1 VRASLGLAVVSMAA
15 VSCGSTDPA
24 VLRVRVLVDPGVAG
38 SCIVLRVNGGAGGET
53 RQVRG
58 AGAVER
64 NFTLERGEQPER
76 VRVTA
81 GAGVGDGCADP
92 LVFSGW
98 TQDVEG
104 AFASPPD
111 PAVVLHLS
119 PPPRSADLDGDGFA
133 AMASTNPDCDDT
145 NPHVHPGAPEVCLD
159 GVDADCNMLVGCADP
174 QCAAAPCA
182 PAATRLAFGS
192 EPQVLATGECSAPVI
207 LRAATATGAVAG
219 LARELPLS
227 FQVTPRNE
235 LRFFVDAACT
245 VPLTDLNLGPGTLPA
260 RLHVKGETGESY
272 VLQVSAPGLLPASQ
286 PVVIRPMVMAGTCVM
301 SAFTN
306 HVVCPTPSAF
316 EPAHSMLVFQAT
328 TSDDTPS
335 STDVICSITSRT
347 AVICDRVGYDK
358 DATISWQ
365 VLQRPGLTV
374 QHVVRPVNT
383 PGTVTIAP
391 VDRTAS
397 TFTLASFAIS
407 GGTQGSND
415 FRYVQLTS
423 PTSVAMTSSEGGDGT
438 VSLQVVE
445 WPGSTVTRG
454 VTPAMEGLTLD
465 VGGLAPVDL
474 SRTFL
479 TYGLRSQ
486 SGSDAIC
493 NRNVRG
499 ELTSPT
505 SIRFSRGDG
514 ALACRDVLVEAIG
527 WERVQLPAGV
537 RVQGREVALSAGAG
551 AGTVPIDPV
560 DVTRSFLLAGGQF
573 TSGQAGGEG
582 SYRQGDVLGEMLGAL
597 TFATPSLV
605 QVTRAAT
612 VGSARWNVFAV
623 EVPP

>member
-1 VRASLGLAVVSMAA
+1 VRASLGLAVVSMAT

-24 VLRVRVLVDPGVAG
+24 LLRVRVLVDPGVAA

-64 NFTLERGEQPER
+64 TFTLERGEQPER

-81 GAGVGDGCADP
+81 GAGLGDDCADP

-119 PPPRSADLDGDGFA
+119 PPPPSADRDGDGFA
-133 AMASTNPDCDDT
+133 AMASANPDCDDDD
-145 NPHVHPGAPEVCLD
+145 PHVHPGAPEVCLD

-182 PAATRLAFGS
+182 PAATRLAFAS

-207 LRAATATGAVAG
+207 LRAATATGALAG
-219 LARELPLS
+219 LPRELPLS
-227 FQVTPRNE
+227 FLVSPRDG
-235 LRFFVDAACT
+235 LRFFVDGACT
-245 VPLTDLNLGPGTLPA
+245 VPMTTLNLGPGTLPA

-272 VLQVSAPGLLPASQ
+272 MLQVSAPDLLPASQ
-286 PVVIRPMVMAGTCVM
+286 PFVIRPMVMAGTCVM

-306 HVVCPTPSAF
+306 HVACPTPSAF

-347 AVICDRVGYDK
+347 AVVCDRVGYDK

-365 VLQRPGLTV
+365 VLQRPEITV
-374 QHVVRPVNT
+374 QHLVRSVGS
-383 PGTVTIAP
+383 PGTITIAQVSRP
-391 VDRTAS
+391 AS
-397 TFTLASFAIS
+397 TFLLTSFSLS
-407 GGTQGSND
+407 GSEQGDND
-415 FRYVQLTS
+415 FRYARLAS
-423 PTSVAMTSSEGGDGT
+423 PTSVTVTSSNGGT
-438 VSLQVVE
+438 SETALQVVE
-445 WPGSTVTRG
+445 WPGSSVTRG

-479 TYGLRSQ
+479 TYSLRSP
-486 SGSDAIC
+486 SGNDTIC
-493 NRNVRG
+493 NRTVRG
-499 ELTSPT
+499 ELTSST
-505 SIRFSRGDG
+505 SIRFHRGDG
-514 ALACRDVLVEAIG
+514 NPACQDVLVDAIG

-537 RVQGREVALSAGAG
+537 RVQGLEVSLAAGTGVA
-551 AGTVPIDPV
+551 TVPISPV

-573 TSGQAGGEG
+573 TGGQAGGEG
-582 SYRQGDVLGEMLGAL
+582 TYRQGDVLGETHGAL
-597 TFATPSLV
+597 TFATPSQV

-623 EVPP
+623 EVSP